1 MIRSVA
7 VPVLDEVFAFELGV
21 LCEVFGVDRPDD
33 PLLPSFDFALC
44 TARPGPVR
52 TVSGFDLMVEH
63 GLERIATAD
72 LVALPAIRH
81 GVEVPVELVEALRA
95 AAARGARLMSV
106 CSGAFVLGAAGLL
119 DGRDCTTH
127 WTYAAELAERFPL
140 ARVDPDVLY
149 VDSDGVLTSAGTAAG
164 IDACLYLIRKE
175 FGERVANRLARR
187 MVMPPHREGGQRQ
200 YVDNPVPVEADTLTG
215 TLAWMLANLDQEF
228 AVEDLARR
236 AHLSPRTFARRFRAE
251 TGTTPHHWLTGQR
264 VLAAQRLLEETEQP
278 VEAVAD
284 LVRVRQRVGA
294 APPLHPPGG
303 HDAKRLPPYLLRGPG
318 RLLTRPGRLCPPQT
332 PVVLRG

>member
-52 TVSGFDLMVEH
+52 TVSGFDLVVEH

-72 LVALPAIRH
+72 LVALPAIRR

-175 FGERVANRLARR
+175 FGARVANRLARR

-236 AHLSPRTFARRFRAE
+236 AHLSARTFARRFRAE

-284 LVRVRQRVGA
+284 LVGFGSASVLRHHFTRRVGTTPSDYRRTFCGARA
-294 APPLHPPGG
+294 AS
-303 HDAKRLPPYLLRGPG
+303 
-318 RLLTRPGRLCPPQT
+318 
-332 PVVLRG
+332 